1 MNTSDIRTPLAP
13 ASARPTFNALFSQ
26 SITEPRKL
34 FAALNTHASWLPP
47 LLLLTL
53 STAAVSAWYYSVVD
67 FEWLKE
73 QALLSI
79 ADVNLRETARLT
91 IQRHLLMTS
100 ALIHDLL
107 LMPLGWC
114 LMALY
119 LAGIAKILGFGR
131 SFRQWFALVVW
142 SNMPHFLLLVS
153 AAAQMLLNTD
163 GQISMSQLH
172 PLSLNQ
178 LVLQQQSGPWMGF
191 AEAVDVG
198 LIWSIILLALGVQ
211 NWTGRRWPACL
222 AVALLPPVIIYGGW
236 AVLIA
241 QGIIK

>member
-1 MNTSDIRTPLAP
+1 MTISSTRTPLP
-13 ASARPTFNALFSQ
+13 STQERPTFNTQFSQ
-26 SITEPRKL
+26 AITEPRKL
-34 FAALNTHASWLPP
+34 FASLNTYPTWLAP

-79 ADVNLRETARLT
+79 ADVNVRETARLA
-91 IQRHLLMTS
+91 IQRPMLLTS
-100 ALIHDLL
+100 ALMHDML
-107 LMPLGWC
+107 LMPLGWA

-119 LAGIAKILGFGR
+119 LFCVSKLLAFNR

-153 AAAQMLLNTD
+153 GAAQILLSTD
-163 GQISMSQLH
+163 GQISTSQVH

-178 LVLQQQSGPWMGF
+178 LVLQLRSGPWIGL
-191 AEAVDVG
+191 AEAIDVG
-198 LIWSIILLALGVQ
+198 LIWSIMLLALGVRS
-211 NWTGRRWPACL
+211 WTRRSWPTCL
-222 AVALLPPVIIYGGW
+222 AIALLPPFIVYGGW
-236 AVLIA
+236 ALVISL
-241 QGIIK
+241 GFIK